1 LSETDLL
8 NEIFIDNIGL
18 GQEKTA
24 GDDRSIADIQYPMRL
39 QDKIERLE
47 QKILSEAFARFKSTR
62 QIAQNLG
69 TSQSSVMRKIN
80 KYNLNRK

>member
-1 LSETDLL
+1 MDLL
-8 NEIFIDNIGL
+8 DEIFADNIGVA
-18 GQEKTA
+18 QKKTA
-24 GDDRSIADIQYPMRL
+24 AEQRSIADLQYPMRL
-39 QDKIERLE
+39 QDQLE
-47 QKILSEAFARFKSTR
+47 SVEEIILSDAVARFKSTR